1 MASYT
6 YPLVRPEGTL
16 TAAEVHAILSTPSR
30 IARRVAQLSDQ
41 GFIADFLLQ
50 GRYVA
55 QGGGVFYEAGEDP
68 IADESPEAVEPGSE
82 YKMIVLDEGDL
93 VAARTVKWGVGT
105 LITDEKIARQGQAV
119 LDKALRK
126 ISNTVIS
133 HVDGVALAVIASKV
147 TDTVASPAAWSTT
160 KGIIGGALKARA
172 DRDALKK
179 GLALDTVLLNGDDY
193 AAVMSTFL
201 GDGLLPREQGNLIL
215 SGQLPAEV
223 MGFTWVTSPQWNG
236 SNPLA
241 LDREQLGGMADEKL
255 GGPGWV
261 SAGGVGVEAKSGRD
275 DDVDAYKPRAR
286 RVTVPI
292 VAEADAGVSITGTGL

>member
-1 MASYT
+1 MGSYT
-6 YPLVRPEGTL
+6 YPLVRSEGTL
-16 TAAEVHAILSTPSR
+16 TAAEVHAILASPSR

-41 GFIADFLLQ
+41 GFIADYLLQ
-50 GRYVA
+50 GRYTA
-55 QGGGVFYEAGEDP
+55 QGGGVFYETGENP

-82 YKMIVLDEGDL
+82 YKLIVLDEGEL
-93 VAARTVKWGVGT
+93 VAAKTVKWGIGT
-105 LITDEKIARQGQAV
+105 LITDEKIAREGQAV
-119 LDKALRK
+119 LDRGLRK
-126 ISNTVIS
+126 LANTVIS
-133 HVDGVALAVIASKV
+133 HVDGVAMSVIASKV

-160 KGIIGGALKARA
+160 KGIIGGALAARA

-179 GLALDTVLLNGDDY
+179 GIGLDTVLLNGTDY

-223 MGFTWVTSPQWNG
+223 LGFNWVTSPQFSG
-236 SNPLA
+236 ANPII
-241 LDREQLGGMADEKL
+241 LDREQLGGMADERL

-261 SAGGVGVEAKSGRD
+261 NAGGVGVEAKSIRKEEN
-275 DDVDAYKPRAR
+275 DAYQPQAR

-292 VAEADAGVSITGTGL
+292 VVEPDAGVAVTGTGL